1 MDQRTSNGS
10 SPSASAR
17 SLDAGTS
24 LSATAEVYSPTAGSG
39 DRCETDDV
47 LAPQP
52 HKTTSRSS
60 ASTTDDHTLHS
71 APSDESGAMTDSLKT
86 STSSK
91 TVSTFRTPQPLQTDT
106 PTGTML
112 FDTLPETT
120 GASRGVRTNIDT
132 AGTQLTVDT
141 ASSMASIPLN
151 SPRGGSPT
159 LAANLTAAARASER
173 RFGPYLLHRTLGEGQ
188 FGKVKLATLAPPTTS
203 NSPSNTSPATPPSSG
218 IGHHVAI
225 KLVRKETIIRDP
237 VRRTKLAREI
247 ALLRRVCSH
256 PNIVTLEQ
264 VIETERYVGIVMEY
278 AQGGELF
285 DRILASKFL
294 KPDETR
300 WFFLQLL
307 DGVQHLHQRGV
318 VHRDLKLENLL
329 LAWDEEGPRG
339 AAAGDGRRNPAG
351 AARERIVITDFGFAT
366 TIITDA
372 AGNQQS
378 PLVTPPPDA
387 SGSPVALLAPPPEIP
402 HRLLQTSCGSP
413 CYAAPELV
421 LGDPEG
427 KGYDGVK
434 ADLWS
439 CGVILYAMCCGYLP
453 FDGER
458 ERSELFRTNPE
469 SDSSYPQR

>member
-1 MDQRTSNGS
+1 
-10 SPSASAR
+10 
-17 SLDAGTS
+17 
-24 LSATAEVYSPTAGSG
+24 
-39 DRCETDDV
+39 
-47 LAPQP
+47 
-52 HKTTSRSS
+52 
-60 ASTTDDHTLHS
+60 
-71 APSDESGAMTDSLKT
+71 
-86 STSSK
+86 
-91 TVSTFRTPQPLQTDT
+91 
-106 PTGTML
+106 
-112 FDTLPETT
+112 
-120 GASRGVRTNIDT
+120 
-132 AGTQLTVDT
+132 
-141 ASSMASIPLN
+141 
-151 SPRGGSPT
+151 
-159 LAANLTAAARASER
+159 
-173 RFGPYLLHRTLGEGQ
+173 
-188 FGKVKLATLAPPTTS
+188 
-203 NSPSNTSPATPPSSG
+203 
-218 IGHHVAI
+218 VAI